1 MLIVQL
7 ESFPIE
13 QARDLEAL
21 EWQLGAWAAGRTYP
35 WRLLAYSRPFD
46 MRPVISGT
54 QSKLR
59 DLLPIAE
66 AAGPIV
72 QAVRARR
79 AGQPGPHPA
88 DALAAL
94 AAEQRARLEL
104 LVRGLPPFARLLRTP
119 AQAGDALWDSFAQA
133 LAGLLWPVPWLKEMA
148 RFYEALGERHLRS
161 ATFFLLIWDLP
172 ESQADTLLASL
183 EHTTGR
189 RASLCES
196 LPPTLT
202 AEYTVDERQARLVPQ
217 VPGQPYLAV
226 LRSYDMNGTWDATT
240 LHTLLALDFDVAL
253 ALDVTTFSQG
263 RVIKELE
270 LAKRTAESVLRD
282 GKDDPVALRKLHQAS
297 EGMHRLDTESLHDL
311 QIAVLVSADTPARL
325 AANVATVRDR
335 MGSTLRL
342 DAVAGAQ
349 GELIKLWS
357 ARKAGEID
365 APLRRY
371 TVWSH
376 GVGCA
381 LGLLGYHRA
390 SRTDGLCW
398 GLDMLR
404 RAPLFYDLFADDQAA
419 HSVVLGKTGYGKSF
433 FLNVVT
439 LRAAAQLGYRVVA
452 VDAFR
457 NGARIAAAAGAGAI
471 CHWLGVHTPINVLD
485 VVYDERDGDWR
496 PLQVQHAIGQ
506 LSLVFGKPAQLRTG
520 DEASETLVPYTFTD
534 EEEGVLDRA
543 LGDLYAGV
551 SPRAAPEAMPRL
563 SDLIAE
569 LERIHE
575 PEARQLARRLRIK
588 LFGSSGGDR
597 LTEIGKSLN
606 VPSRVDWSFGYDIN
620 YFDFSEVPER
630 LRSFYYAHLVGA
642 FNRFMRDPQRDTGRR
657 TLLLLD
663 EFHYVT
669 RVEAVA
675 RLAAEI
681 CKVARKYGIG
691 LMPVD
696 QNPSTFLDNS
706 YGRQIFEN
714 AVAKFMFHL
723 DDLPARRMA
732 DAIGDLTPEHVRF
745 LAQAGRGRCLA
756 AFGNDIYHM
765 LVEASPQELR
775 SLRGS

>member
-1 MLIVQL
+1 MLIAQL

-13 QARDLEAL
+13 QAGELEAL
-21 EWQLGAWAAGRTYP
+21 EWQLGAWAAGRTHP

-46 MRPVISGT
+46 MRPLVGAT
-54 QSKLR
+54 QAR
-59 DLLPIAE
+59 VRELLPLAE
-66 AAGPIV
+66 AAAPILR
-72 QAVRARR
+72 AVRSGIDGR
-79 AGQPGPHPA
+79 PDTPPP
-88 DALAAL
+88 AAL
-94 AAEQRARLEL
+94 AGLTDDQRAL
-104 LVRGLPPFARLLRTP
+104 LRAAVRGRPELERTLRAP
-119 AQAGDALWDSFAQA
+119 AQASDAGWMALAQA
-133 LAGLLWPVPWLKEMA
+133 LAAALWPVPWLKEMA

-161 ATFFLLIWDLP
+161 ATFFLLVWDVP
-172 ESQADTLLASL
+172 APQADALLDSL
-183 EHTTGR
+183 EHTLGR
-189 RASLCES
+189 RVTLCDS
-196 LPPTLT
+196 LPPAL
-202 AEYTVDERQARLVPQ
+202 AGAYRVDEQRAQLVPQ
-217 VPGQPYLAV
+217 TPGQPYMAV
-226 LRSYDMNGTWDATT
+226 LRSHDMNGAWDALT

-253 ALDVTTFSQG
+253 AVDVATFSPG

-270 LAKRTAESVLRD
+270 LAKRTAESVIRD
-282 GKDDPVALRKLHQAS
+282 GKDDPVALRKLQQAS
-297 EGMHRLDTESLHDL
+297 AGMHRLDTESLHDV
-311 QIAVLVSADTPARL
+311 QVAVLVSADTPARL
-325 AANVATVRDR
+325 AANVASVRDR
-335 MGSTLRL
+335 LGSSVRL
-342 DAVAGAQ
+342 DLVAGAQ

-357 ARKAGEID
+357 TRKASEID

-376 GVGCA
+376 GVGCL
-381 LGLLGYHRA
+381 LGVLGYHRA

-419 HSVVLGKTGYGKSF
+419 HGVVLGKTGYGKSF
-433 FLNVVT
+433 FLNVLT

-452 VDAFR
+452 IDAFR
-457 NGARIAAAAGAGAI
+457 NGARIAAAAGAGAA

-485 VVYDERDGDWR
+485 VVFDERDGEWR
-496 PLQVQHAIGQ
+496 PFQVQHAIGQ
-506 LSLVFGKPAQLRTG
+506 LSLVLGKVAQVRAG
-520 DEASETLVPYTFTD
+520 DESKETLAPYVFRD

-543 LGDLYAGV
+543 LSDLYAGV
-551 SPRAAPEAMPRL
+551 SPRAAPQAMPLL

-569 LERIHE
+569 LERIRE
-575 PEARQLARRLRIK
+575 PEARDLARRLRLK
-588 LFGSSGGDR
+588 LFGSSSGAR
-597 LTEIGKSLN
+597 LNELGKSLN
-606 VPSRVDWSFGYDIN
+606 VPSQVDWSFGYDIN

-630 LRSFYYAHLVGA
+630 LRAFYYAHMVGA
-642 FNRFMRDPQRDTGRR
+642 FNRFMRDPRRDTRHR
-657 TLLLLD
+657 TLFLLD

-675 RLAAEI
+675 RLAADI

-696 QNPSTFLDNS
+696 QNPATFLDNS

-714 AVAKFMFHL
+714 AVAKFLFHL

-732 DAIGDLTPEHVRF
+732 DAIGDLTPDHVRF

-756 AFGNDIYHM
+756 AFGNDVYHM